1 MSNQILYYDS
11 GNAVAA
17 DAKPATY
24 TLYYQR
30 SLVDLRYSFN
40 IATDSLTA
48 NKPVYLVGTVD
59 STDGLF
65 YLDTT

>member
-1 MSNQILYYDS
+1 MSNQILYYGNS
-11 GNAVAA
+11 NAVAA

-24 TLYYQR
+24 TLYQQHA
-30 SLVDLRYSFN
+30 LIDLRNSFN
-40 IATDSLTA
+40 IATNSLTA
-48 NKPVYLVGTVD
+48 DKPVYLVGTVD